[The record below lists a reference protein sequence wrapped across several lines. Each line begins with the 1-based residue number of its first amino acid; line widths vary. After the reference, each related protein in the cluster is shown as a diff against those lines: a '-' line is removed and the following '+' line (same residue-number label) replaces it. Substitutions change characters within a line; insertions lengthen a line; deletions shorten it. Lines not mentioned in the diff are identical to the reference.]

1 MTTNDSVAT
10 KFPFLDTISNKN
22 MPKLRQ
28 SPSLGPFQ
36 SLNLGIFLIEIVL
49 EWKPC
54 TNYAGKMVFKAQ
66 SQTN

>member
-49 EWKPC
+49 E
-54 TNYAGKMVFKAQ
+54 
-66 SQTN
+66 